1 MKRLLSSVAILMLLG
16 FLPVQ
21 AQTHASASANDT
33 IRYVDASQFQII
45 GQITRQGLES
55 PYDRLPAYLKDSI
68 RKELWDLGKN
78 SSGVAVRFRTD
89 SKRITARWEVLNNMW
104 MNHMTPVGIKGLD
117 LYTLEGN
124 RWIFVGSARP
134 GHGKAVFTSRFI
146 DNMDGQMREY
156 MLYMPLYDCATKVEI
171 GVYSRSKISGPA
183 PNVYFPGKPVVVYG
197 TSITQGGCAN
207 RPGMSYT
214 SILSRKMNREFINL
228 GFSGN
233 GRLDYEIARLMAE
246 KDASCFILDNMANC
260 TAPMLD
266 RLEGFIKILR
276 EKHPETPIL
285 LLGNARYTFTRFNTV
300 SAKEVAEKDN
310 RLSEIY
316 NKLRLTDKN
325 LYYMSAQD
333 LIGNDEEATVDGTHF
348 TDLGFIRMS
357 DAIYPLL
364 DKIVRKTE

>member
-1 MKRLLSSVAILMLLG
+1 MKRFLLSTAALLLLG
-16 FLPVQ
+16 FQAL
-21 AQTHASASANDT
+21 AQTPAAQVPDDT

-55 PYDRLPAYLKDSI
+55 PYDRLPAHLKDSI

-89 SKRITARWEVLNNMW
+89 SKRITARWEVLNNTW

-117 LYTLEGN
+117 LYALEGN

-146 DNMDGQMREY
+146 DNMDGRMREY

-171 GVYSRSKISGPA
+171 GIYSRSKISGPS
-183 PNVYFPGKPVVVYG
+183 PNVYFPGKPVIVYG

-260 TAPMLD
+260 TTPMLD

-285 LLGNARYTFTRFNTV
+285 LLGNAHYTFTRFNTV
-300 SAKEVAEKDN
+300 SAGEVAEKDD
-310 RLSEIY
+310 RLTEIY
-316 NKLRLTDKN
+316 TRLRRTDKN
-325 LYYMSAQD
+325 LYCMPAHD
-333 LIGNDEEATVDGTHF
+333 LIGDDDEATVDGTHF
-348 TDLGFIRMS
+348 TDLGFVRMS
-357 DAIYPLL
+357 EALYPLL
-364 DKIVRKTE
+364 DKIVRKAR